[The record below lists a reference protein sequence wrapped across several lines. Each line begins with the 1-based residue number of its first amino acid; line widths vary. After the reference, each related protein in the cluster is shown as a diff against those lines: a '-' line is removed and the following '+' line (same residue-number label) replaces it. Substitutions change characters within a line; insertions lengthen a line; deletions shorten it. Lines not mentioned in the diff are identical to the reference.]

1 MPKDSN
7 LAVVL
12 VTGPAVGIGQVLAHL
27 LVKDRYQLILVDQN
41 AEGLRR
47 FADHLRA
54 QYGVPVTL
62 ITQDL
67 ARVGAT
73 QVTYQAV
80 QAQGLQVDI
89 LVNDVGFGEY
99 GIFFDFSIKRNSLRT
114 TGP

>member
-41 AEGLRR
+41 AEGLRC

-54 QYGVPVTL
+54 QHGTPINL

-67 ARVGAT
+67 VHVGAA
-73 QVTYQAV
+73 QATYQAV

-99 GIFFDFSIKRNSLRT
+99 GIFFDFSIKRNSLRI

>member
-54 QYGVPVTL
+54 
-62 ITQDL
+62 
-67 ARVGAT
+67 
-73 QVTYQAV
+73 
-80 QAQGLQVDI
+80 
-89 LVNDVGFGEY
+89 
-99 GIFFDFSIKRNSLRT
+99 
-114 TGP
+114 